1 MPAKIKAKVCLKFGI
16 SFIAS
21 AAGISAISLEKTK
34 ANEAIASTDQIAQL
48 QLNPSATFGILPR
61 GSGGLSFPET
71 PTIPEINNKQQ
82 QTSHPQYIWPTKGV
96 FTSGYGW
103 RWGRMHRGIDIAN
116 NTGTPIL
123 AAADGTI
130 TYSRWNDGGFGYLVE
145 IQHSDGTLT
154 LYAHNS
160 RLLVSEGDFVRQ
172 GQVIA
177 QMGSTGR
184 STGPHLHFEI
194 RPAGKQAVDPL
205 QFVQPPA

>member
-1 MPAKIKAKVCLKFGI
+1 MNAKTKSKVCLKFGI
-16 SFIAS
+16 SIITS
-21 AAGISAISLEKTK
+21 AAGISAISFEKTK
-34 ANEAIASTDQIAQL
+34 ANESTISADHIAQV
-48 QLNPSATFGILPR
+48 QLNLPATFGIIPR
-61 GSGGLSFPET
+61 GSGGLSFPDT
-71 PTIPEINNKQQ
+71 PTIPEINDRHQQ
-82 QTSHPQYIWPTKGV
+82 VSNPQYIWPAKGV

-116 NTGTPIL
+116 NTGTPIV

-145 IQHSDGTLT
+145 IQHADGTLT

-205 QFVQPPA
+205 QFVTPPA